1 MKRAARGAAW
11 GAAITRNAALSPFVG
26 REGQPHTPSHR
37 GTDSAEPPPNPSAE
51 EGADTHIIWNGEFMR
66 GGLSRSIQTCCKR
79 QRQSRRGSGGGGGL
93 GGGHGHSGQ
102 PALTAGLT
110 ATSEKLT
117 QEGKGRASG
126 EVTRAPLPSPPP
138 HSPAAPPQHTPPIS
152 PPIATTSSPLQWGSP
167 GAAPHVH
174 RATIHTC
181 SLREFRSLTPQQG
194 STRPGPHRAAAQVF
208 LLCHLPPPCPHS
220 GS

>member
-1 MKRAARGAAW
+1 
-11 GAAITRNAALSPFVG
+11 
-26 REGQPHTPSHR
+26 
-37 GTDSAEPPPNPSAE
+37 
-51 EGADTHIIWNGEFMR
+51 MR

-117 QEGKGRASG
+117 QEVKGRASSK
-126 EVTRAPLPSPPP
+126 VTRAPLPLLLPTHLLPPP
-138 HSPAAPPQHTPPIS
+138 PPIS

-167 GAAPHVH
+167 GAAPHVQG
-174 RATIHTC
+174 ATIHTC

-208 LLCHLPPPCPHS
+208 LLCHLPPPLPPLWELRSHCRVLAGEQQLSADTAAIPAAP
-220 GS
+220 GRGCNKFYGGTEGWGAAYG

>member
-1 MKRAARGAAW
+1 
-11 GAAITRNAALSPFVG
+11 
-26 REGQPHTPSHR
+26 
-37 GTDSAEPPPNPSAE
+37 
-51 EGADTHIIWNGEFMR
+51 MR
-66 GGLSRSIQTCCKR
+66 GGLSRSIQTCFKR
-79 QRQSRRGSGGGGGL
+79 QRQSRRGSGEGGGW

-126 EVTRAPLPSPPP
+126 EVTRAPLLSPPP
-138 HSPAAPPQHTPPIS
+138 HSPAAPPPPIS

-167 GAAPHVH
+167 GAAPHVQG
-174 RATIHTC
+174 ATIHAC

-208 LLCHLPPPCPHS
+208 LLCHLPPPAPTLGAEISLQGPGRGTAAQCRHS
-220 GS
+220 SDPCSARQGLQQVLWGYRGVGGGGCLWVNGGGAHTWLKAS